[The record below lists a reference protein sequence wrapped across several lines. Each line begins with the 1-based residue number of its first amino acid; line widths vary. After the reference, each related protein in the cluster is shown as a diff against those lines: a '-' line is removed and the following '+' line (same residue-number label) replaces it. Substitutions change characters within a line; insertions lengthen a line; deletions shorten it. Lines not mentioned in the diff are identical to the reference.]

1 MLSRANVEIVDN
13 LQAPIHELSKTRS
26 TRSMRLVAAAL
37 LSALSGCVAPAG
49 YYPAISA
56 AVYQPPPPAGVCG
69 VYPYGSADYS
79 TCMSVN
85 YPNVGQDSGTPA
97 AAIATFAPSPAPSFT
112 PPMNTAAPEPIVPP
126 AGTKCQSTTIRT
138 DDPNADS
145 STTTTNTTCH

>member
-1 MLSRANVEIVDN
+1 MIIRANLE
-13 LQAPIHELSKTRS
+13 S
-26 TRSMRLVAAAL
+26 LVAAGL
-37 LSALSGCVAPAG
+37 LGAIGGCVAPAG

-56 AVYQPPPPAGVCG
+56 AVYQPPPPAGICG

-97 AAIATFAPSPAPSFT
+97 AAIATFDPSFAPSFA
-112 PPMNTAAPEPIVPP
+112 PPMNTAAPAPIVPP
-126 AGTKCQSTTIRT
+126 AGTKCQSTSTRI

-145 STTTTNTTCH
+145 STTTTSTTCR